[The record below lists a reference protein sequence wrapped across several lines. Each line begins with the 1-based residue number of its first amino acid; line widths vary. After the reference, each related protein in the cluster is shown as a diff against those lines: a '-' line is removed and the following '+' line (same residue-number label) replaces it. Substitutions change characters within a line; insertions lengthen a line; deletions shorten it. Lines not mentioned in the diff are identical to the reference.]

1 MRFLSALPLVF
12 AAGLA
17 FAQDAPAPA
26 GERQLT
32 PEEIQAANEAY
43 IAKTL
48 AGINYDEG
56 TVQLPGGIAR
66 LELPAGFRFIDAAEA
81 RKVVVDL
88 WGNPPQQASDLM
100 GMVVPGG
107 ESLENPD
114 SWAIVVSFSEDGYVS
129 DKDADEIDYND
140 LLSQLKEGNRQA
152 NEALEG
158 QGFPSLELVGWAV
171 PPRYDKQNK
180 VLHWAKQ
187 LKAPES
193 DEDTLNYN
201 VRVLGRRGLLVL
213 NGVAGMSRVA
223 DVEAA
228 TPGIVSMVQF
238 NKGHRYADFNEATD
252 KKSDYSL
259 AGLVLGG
266 AVAAKVA
273 AKAGLLAK
281 LGAILLAGKK
291 FVVVGVLALLAFA
304 KKLFGR
310 KSAA

>member
-17 FAQDAPAPA
+17 FAQETPVPA
-26 GERQLT
+26 GEQQLT
-32 PEEIQAANEAY
+32 PEQIQAANEAY

-48 AGINYDEG
+48 AGITYDEG
-56 TVQLPGGIAR
+56 TAQLPGGIAR
-66 LELPAGFRFIDAAEA
+66 LELPAGFRFIDASEA
-81 RKVVVDL
+81 RTVVVDL

-100 GMVVPGG
+100 GMVVPAG

-114 SWAIVVSFSEDGYVS
+114 SWAIVISFSEDGYVS
-129 DKDADEIDYND
+129 DGDADEIDYDD

-152 NEALEG
+152 NEALKG
-158 QGFPSLELVGWAV
+158 QGFPTLELVGWAV

-187 LKAPES
+187 LKTPES
-193 DEDTLNYN
+193 DEDTLNYD
-201 VRVLGRRGLLVL
+201 VRVLGRRGVLVL

-238 NKGHRYADFNEATD
+238 NDGHRYADFNEATD

-266 AVAAKVA
+266 AVAAKLA

-281 LGAILLAGKK
+281 IGAILLAGKK
-291 FVVVGVLALLAFA
+291 FVVIGLIAVVAFA
-304 KKLFGR
+304 KKLFSR